1 MSLIQYTPGGGR
13 SVVGSGKG
21 TTINNTVN
29 NTVNVPSNYT
39 PVGIIRGNTLIVDQV
54 YGNDATASVGGTP
67 YLTVGAAVSAVTTGQ
82 TIYILP
88 GTYNLTA
95 GIVIPNDVSIRG
107 MSVQTCIVQMLNVTA
122 DTTLVTVVS
131 QTRIEDLTLKLTSQE
146 HRTLKGI
153 VFGATSTTN
162 AKLRTCVLTVDNS
175 GASVGGTS
183 AVTGI
188 ECNGTGA
195 LSSSSFSFNS
205 LKGSTINVLSNG
217 GGNKRGV
224 LVSNSNVVTTR
235 DLNVYVAQ
243 PTNTASTGSYVGV
256 ETNDTRGPNLGSIQL
271 RSTTVG
277 VTFPTATQ
285 AYTASDILQTTPAS
299 ITDPTYLASPGI
311 QIGPG
316 TDLVT
321 KSAGTK
327 GFSTYIYPTTVY
339 YGLKGN
345 IRSGDNGA
353 YLWPGTQTISNNQYP
368 DSGMPAAFYRMQQP
382 ALLSGMSA
390 SLNLAPGGTNT
401 VTLSV
406 YYIPATAING
416 TATQGVVGYISGTTL
431 TVTSGPTLGTIAI
444 GQSVSGPGIGLNT
457 YIVSGSGSTWTVY
470 PSQTAGSV
478 GSPINISTGVPNS
491 SFTGTISGTALTV
504 SSVTGIIAI
513 GQYLAGAG
521 VTTDTRIVSGSGSSW
536 VVSRS
541 QNVGPVAMSTTGM
554 LTTPFTLTFT
564 GSETQKSFYNAS
576 TRLNTGDRISLYS
589 SYTSGSPANEAHDI
603 TCQLDFF

>member
-13 SVVGSGKG
+13 SVVGSAKG
-21 TTINNTVN
+21 TTIN

-39 PVGIIRGNTLIVDQV
+39 PVGVIRGNTLIVDKI
-54 YGNDATASVGGTP
+54 YGDDATASVGGTP
-67 YLTVGAAVSAVTTGQ
+67 YLTVNAAVAAAQSGQ
-82 TIYILP
+82 TVYILP
-88 GTYNLTA
+88 GTYNLSA
-95 GIVIPNDVSIRG
+95 GLVVPTGISIRG

-122 DTTLVTVVS
+122 DTTLLTMGS
-131 QTRIEDLTLKLTSQE
+131 QSRIEDLTLKLTSQQ

-153 VFGATSTTN
+153 VFGGTTTAD

-195 LSSSSFSFNS
+195 LGPGSFSFNS

-224 LVSNSNVVTTR
+224 LVSNTNVVTTR

-256 ETNDTRGPNLGSIQL
+256 ETNDPANTGSIQL

-277 VTFPTATQ
+277 ITFPTATQ
-285 AYTASDILQTTPAS
+285 AYTASDILQSTPAS
-299 ITDPTYLASPGI
+299 ITDPTYLASAGI
-311 QIGPG
+311 QVGPG

-321 KSAGTK
+321 KSAGNK

-339 YGLKGN
+339 YGLRGN
-345 IRSGDNGA
+345 ITSAASGG
-353 YLWPGTQTISNNQYP
+353 YLWPGTQSVSAGQYP
-368 DSGMPAAFYRMQQP
+368 DTGLPAAYYRMQQP

-390 SLNLAPGGTNT
+390 ALNIPPGGSNT
-401 VTLSV
+401 LTLSV
-406 YYIPATAING
+406 YYTPANAING
-416 TATQGVVGYISGTTL
+416 TATQGIVGYISGTTL
-431 TVTSGPTLGTIAI
+431 TVTSGPTLGSIAI
-444 GQSVSGPGIGLNT
+444 GQSVSGPGVGLNT
-457 YIVSGSGSTWTVY
+457 YIVSGSGSTWTVF

-478 GSPINISTGVPNS
+478 GSPINMSTGVPNS

-504 SSVTGIIAI
+504 SSVTGVIAI

-521 VTTDTRIVSGSGSSW
+521 VTAGTTIVSGSGSSW
-536 VVSRS
+536 VVSAS
-541 QNVGPVAMSTTGM
+541 QTVGPISMSTTG
-554 LTTPFTLTFT
+554 LLSTPFTVTFSGT
-564 GSETQKSFYNAS
+564 DTQKSFYNAS

-589 SYTSGSPANEAHDI
+589 SYTSGSPANGAHDI
-603 TCQLDFF
+603 TCQLDLF

>member
-1 MSLIQYTPGGGR
+1 MSLIHYTPGGGR
-13 SVVGSGKG
+13 ATVGSGKG
-21 TTINNTVN
+21 SFVIVNT
-29 NTVNVPSNYT
+29 PSNYI

-67 YLTVGAAVSAVTTGQ
+67 YLTVNAAVSAVTTGQ
-82 TIYILP
+82 TVYILP
-88 GTYNLTA
+88 GTYNLTG
-95 GIVIPNDVSIRG
+95 GILIPTGVSIRG
-107 MSVQTCIVQMLNVTA
+107 MSLQTCIVQMLNVTA
-122 DTTLVTVVS
+122 DTTLVTMGS
-131 QTRIEDLTLKLTSQE
+131 QTRIEDLTLKLTSQQ

-153 VFGATSTTN
+153 VFGGTTTAS

-183 AVTGI
+183 VVTGI

-224 LVSNSNVVTTR
+224 LVSNANVVTTR

-256 ETNDTRGPNLGSIQL
+256 ETNDTTGPDLGSIQL

-277 VTFPTATQ
+277 ITFPTGTQ

-299 ITDPTYLASPGI
+299 ITDPTYLASAGI
-311 QIGPG
+311 QVGPG

-339 YGLKGN
+339 YGLRGN
-345 IRSGDNGA
+345 ITSAGSGG
-353 YLWPGTQTISNNQYP
+353 YLWPGTQTVSAGQYP
-368 DSGMPAAFYRMQQP
+368 DTGLPAAYYRIQQP

-390 SLNLAPGGTNT
+390 SLNIAPGGTNT
-401 VTLSV
+401 LTLSV
-406 YYIPATAING
+406 YYTPANSING
-416 TATQGVVGYISGTTL
+416 TATQGIVGYISGTTL
-431 TVTSGPTLGTIAI
+431 NVVSGPTLGSIAI
-444 GQSVSGPGIGLNT
+444 GQSVSGPGVGLNT
-457 YIVSGSGSTWTVY
+457 YIVSGSGSTWTVF

-478 GSPINISTGVPNS
+478 GSPINMSTGVPNS

-504 SSVTGIIAI
+504 SSVTGVIAI
-513 GQYLAGAG
+513 GQYVAGAG
-521 VTTDTRIVSGSGSSW
+521 VTTGTTIVSGSGSSW
-536 VVSRS
+536 VVSPS
-541 QNVGPVAMSTTGM
+541 QTVSSPTAMSTTGM
-554 LTTPFTLTFT
+554 LSTPFTVTFT
-564 GSETQKSFYNAS
+564 GTEITKSFYNAS
-576 TRLNTGDRISLYS
+576 TRLNTSDRISLYS
-589 SYTSGSPANEAHDI
+589 SYTSGSPANGAHDI

>member
-13 SVVGSGKG
+13 AVVGSGKA
-21 TTINNTVN
+21 
-29 NTVNVPSNYT
+29 SSSSYM
-39 PVGIIRGNTLIVDQV
+39 PVGVLRGNTLIVDQL
-54 YGNDATASVGGTP
+54 YGNDATASAGGSP
-67 YLTVGAAVSAVTTGQ
+67 YLTVNAAVSSVITGQ
-82 TIYILP
+82 TVYILP
-88 GTYNLTA
+88 GTYNLSA
-95 GIVIPNDVSIRG
+95 GIVIPTGVSIRG

-122 DTTLVTVVS
+122 DTTLVTMGS
-131 QTRIEDLTLKLTSQE
+131 QTRIEDLTLKLTSQQ

-153 VFGATSTTN
+153 VFGGTTTAS

-183 AVTGI
+183 VVTGI

-224 LVSNSNVVTTR
+224 LVSNANVVTTR

-256 ETNDTRGPNLGSIQL
+256 ETNDTTGPNLGSIQL

-299 ITDPTYLASPGI
+299 IIDPTYLASPGI

-345 IRSGDNGA
+345 ITSAGSGG
-353 YLWPGTQTISNNQYP
+353 YLWPGTQTVSAGQYP
-368 DSGMPAAFYRMQQP
+368 DTGLPAAYYRMQQP
-382 ALLSGMSA
+382 ALLSGISA
-390 SLNLAPGGTNT
+390 SLNIAPGGTNT
-401 VTLSV
+401 LTLSI
-406 YYIPATAING
+406 YYTPASAING
-416 TATQGVVGYISGTTL
+416 TATQGIVGYISGTTL
-431 TVTSGPTLGTIAI
+431 TVTSGPTTGTIAI
-444 GQSVSGPGIGLNT
+444 GQSVSGPGVGLNT
-457 YIVSGSGSTWTVY
+457 YIVSGSGSTWTVF

-478 GSPINISTGVPNS
+478 GSPINMSTGVPNS

-504 SSVTGIIAI
+504 SSVTGVIAI

-521 VTTDTRIVSGSGSSW
+521 VTTGTTIVSGSGSSW
-536 VVSRS
+536 VVSAS
-541 QNVGPVAMSTTGM
+541 QTVGPVAMSTTG
-554 LTTPFTLTFT
+554 LLITPFTVTFS
-564 GSETQKSFYNAS
+564 GSDTVKSFYDAS
-576 TRLNTGDRISLYS
+576 TRLNTGDRVSLYS
-589 SYTSGSPANEAHDI
+589 SYTSGSPTNGAHDI